1 MEILK
6 FTDDHHAYRERLAAL
21 LAKEVV
27 PLIDQCEADHL
38 TPKSMWQAMGKNG
51 FLCPWLS
58 KDYGG
63 PGLDFLYSVIV
74 WEEVAKINFTGL
86 AVGLHSDIVVPYV
99 HSFGSEA
106 QKQAY
111 LPGCASGDIITAVA
125 MTEPGAGSDV
135 AAMETTAELDGDEII
150 LNGSKT
156 FISNGVN
163 CDLVVLAARNPD
175 VENRHQAISLY
186 LVEDGTPGFTKGKP
200 FEKMGWASQD
210 TAELFFSD
218 CRIPVA
224 NRLGNA
230 GDGFL
235 MLMGKLQQERLVCA
249 VGGVFGTEAMLKQA
263 MEFCQTRTRNGKPLS
278 KYQSVQFA
286 LVEMATEVEIQ
297 KNFAYVLLNDHMA
310 GKQVIKETSMAKY
323 RMTEMT
329 KLLSSRCMDIMGSEA
344 AMESHEL
351 TRMFRDAR
359 VTSIFAG
366 TNEIMKTIIA
376 KTMGL

>member
-1 MEILK
+1 MDILK
-6 FTDDHHAYRERLAAL
+6 FTDAHHAYRERLADL
-21 LAKEVV
+21 LAGEVV
-27 PLIDQCEADHL
+27 PHIDRCEREHL
-38 TPKSMWQAMGKNG
+38 TPKSMWQAMGRGG

-58 KDYGG
+58 GEYGG
-63 PGLDFLYSVIV
+63 PGLDFLHSVIV
-74 WEEVAKINFTGL
+74 WDEVAKINFTGL
-86 AVGLHSDIVVPYV
+86 AVGLHSDIVVPYI
-99 HSFGSEA
+99 HSFGTEE
-106 QKQAY
+106 QKQRY

-135 AAMETTAELDGDEII
+135 ASMETTAVLDGDEFVI
-150 LNGSKT
+150 NGSKT

-163 CDLVVLAARNPD
+163 CDLVVLAARDPR

-186 LVEDGTPGFTKGKP
+186 LVEDGTPGFTKGAP

-249 VGGVFGTEAMLKQA
+249 VGAVFGAEAMLEQVR
-263 MEFCQTRTRNGKPLS
+263 EYCRTRTRSGKPLI
-278 KYQSVQFA
+278 KHQSVQFA
-286 LVEMATEVEIQ
+286 LVEMETELTVQ
-297 KNFAYVLLNDHMA
+297 KNFAHVLLHDHMA
-310 GKQVIKETSMAKY
+310 GEQVIKETSMAKY
-323 RMTEMT
+323 RMTEMS
-329 KLLSSRCMDIMGSEA
+329 KLMASRCLDIMGSDA
-344 AMESHEL
+344 ALESSPL
-351 TRMFRDAR
+351 SRMFRDAR